1 MDDATEYN
9 CDNHF
14 QLRGLGV
21 SNPNDWVEYEV
32 PFESLA
38 QPFSKVNSGK
48 EVSGNVTFN
57 PSRLVNVDFG
67 VDSGAPF
74 DVWIDD
80 VRFYRC
86 AAPTC
91 APTCTDPT
99 TPVVWCP
106 ATSDGPGGCRP
117 AGECSSVMACN
128 ASNTIV
134 APADG
139 VIATFMGADGGVDIT
154 GSFHPFPAAIPATQP
169 SGGDGPTYTTDDTLH
184 ITLNTAPTS
193 DLQIRLVVDHFDS
206 CVDATQ
212 FEGVQFSISGSRPGC
227 AFGFFA
233 EDSPH
238 LYNFGQP
245 SGSHGSGPVGSH
257 TTFATLT
264 DAQVT
269 AVPQTVM
276 IPFASLANGFP
287 DTPVDK
293 TKITGVGWVFFVGPS
308 TDGGAPSCVA
318 DLTIDDVRFY

>member
-1 MDDATEYN
+1 M
-9 CDNHF
+9 
-14 QLRGLGV
+14 
-21 SNPNDWVEYEV
+21 EV
-32 PFESLA
+32 FGTA
-38 QPFSKVNSGK
+38 
-48 EVSGNVTFN
+48 TFN
-57 PSRLVNVDFG
+57 PSRLVNIDFDVDR
-67 VDSGAPF
+67 GAPF

-80 VRFYRC
+80 VRFYWC
-86 AAPTC
+86 ATPTC

-99 TPVVWCP
+99 TSVVWCP
-106 ATSDGPGGCRP
+106 ATGDSPWACRP
-117 AGECSSVMACN
+117 AGDCSSVMACN

-154 GSFHPFPAAIPATQP
+154 GSFSPP
-169 SGGDGPTYTTDDTLH
+169 SGTAGPTYTADGTLH

-257 TTFATLT
+257 PTFATLM

-287 DTPVDK
+287 ETPVDK
-293 TKITGVGWVFFVGPS
+293 AKITGVGWVFFVGPS
-308 TDGGAPSCVA
+308 IDGGATSCVA